1 MTSAADKTA
10 KVQRGRPFKK
20 GQSGNP
26 DGRPVGSRNTT
37 GNAMVLKSVRH
48 ERFAQQLAAGKS
60 ATEAYEL
67 AGYRGD
73 RTAASRLSTN
83 VNIRARVTQLQNV
96 AAEETGVTIDTLICE
111 AAEIQQKATDGRQY
125 SAAIAA
131 LIAKA
136 KLAGRWVERTE
147 QNNTNVNYAVSDR
160 SFSQQEWVEKH
171 VIEH

>member
-1 MTSAADKTA
+1 
-10 KVQRGRPFKK
+10 
-20 GQSGNP
+20 
-26 DGRPVGSRNTT
+26 
-37 GNAMVLKSVRH
+37 MVLKNSRH
-48 ERFAQQLAAGKS
+48 ERFAQELAGGKS

-83 VNIRARVTQLQNV
+83 VNIRARVTELQNV
-96 AAEETGVTIDTLICE
+96 AAEETRVTIDTLIRE
-111 AAEIQQKATDGRQY
+111 AADIQQKATDGRQY

-147 QNNTNVNYAVSDR
+147 QNNTNINYAVSDR
-160 SFSQQEWVEKH
+160 PMSEQEWLEKH
-171 VIEH
+171 VTEH